1 MRHSQATAVLEPD
14 DSAAEADSEDRGL
27 QPSRTEEAVPGD
39 ASSRI
44 DLMVDGEE
52 DEETALAD
60 DDNEGLAPDPKSKT
74 RPVADRDDSMLSR
87 YFREMAEFG
96 VLDQDAELHTAV
108 AVERAEVNQ
117 WVAVL
122 AYLPSA
128 GPIIDHVQNG
138 LPTGDDA
145 VEVPMLP
152 ALRRCLAAAARRDFA
167 LTKVKRAEWTA
178 LTNAFGRAIRLA
190 DGDRL
195 WLLAAQDLVLGL
207 GHVRDDDFLA
217 VEEGEVDIPVTR
229 EHRGACAAIRKAVG
243 ISERAKNAFV
253 RSNLRLVVS
262 IARRYNRG
270 RMPLI
275 DLIQEGNIGL
285 MKAVERFD
293 HTRGYRFSTYASWW
307 IRHAI
312 SRALADK
319 GRAVRIPVHM
329 LDTHNRVLRTRQL
342 LLARNGRE
350 PTQEEL
356 ERETGIPAEKLE
368 KVMGAWTEPPVSLD
382 KPVGDED
389 GRRFLDFLTDDNDVS
404 PYERIA
410 LDDSK
415 RQVDELLT
423 KLSPIE
429 AHILKNRFGIND
441 DEERTLK
448 EIGDAY
454 HLSRERIR
462 QLQEQALAKLRRY
475 YRD

>member
-1 MRHSQATAVLEPD
+1 MHHPRSEAALAPEDTIAEELEELRDGAD
-14 DSAAEADSEDRGL
+14 D
-27 QPSRTEEAVPGD
+27 AVPGD
-39 ASSRI
+39 AASRI
-44 DLMVDGEE
+44 DLVA
-52 DEETALAD
+52 DEGD
-60 DDNEGLAPDPKSKT
+60 DDEVEVEAQDDDDLSPDPKSAAV
-74 RPVADRDDSMLSR
+74 PERDDSMLSR

-96 VLDQDAELHTAV
+96 VLDQDAELETAV
-108 AVERAEVNQ
+108 AVERAEVAQ
-117 WVAVL
+117 WVSVL
-122 AYLPSA
+122 AYAPAASA
-128 GPIIDHVQNG
+128 IVEMVAAE

-152 ALRRCLAAAARRDFA
+152 LMRRMLLAPATARDLTFRKRRRD
-167 LTKVKRAEWTA
+167 EWTA
-178 LTNAFGRAIRLA
+178 LCTGFGRAVRLA
-190 DGDRL
+190 DSERA
-195 WLLAAQDLVLGL
+195 WIATAQSLVLGL
-207 GHVRDDDFLA
+207 GEVRDDDFLLA
-217 VEEGEVDIPVTR
+217 EEGELDIPVTR
-229 EHRGACAAIRKAVG
+229 EHRGACAAIRRAAAA
-243 ISERAKNAFV
+243 SERAKNAFV

-275 DLIQEGNIGL
+275 DLSQEGNIGL

-350 PTQEEL
+350 PTQLEL
-356 ERETGIPAEKLE
+356 EKETGIPADKLE
-368 KVMGAWTEPPVSLD
+368 KVMGAWTETPVSLD

-389 GRRFLDFLTDDNDVS
+389 GRRFLDFLPDESEVTAYD
-404 PYERIA
+404 RLA
-410 LDDSK
+410 QTDSK
-415 RQVDELLT
+415 RQVVELLR

-429 AHILKNRFGIND
+429 AHILRSRFGLDD

-448 EIGDAY
+448 EIGDQY
-454 HLSRERIR
+454 RLSRERIR

>member
-1 MRHSQATAVLEPD
+1 MRPARNEASIATD
-14 DSAAEADSEDRGL
+14 EALSEELDELRDGGD
-27 QPSRTEEAVPGD
+27 EGVPGD
-39 ASSRI
+39 PSSRVE
-44 DLMVDGEE
+44 LV
-52 DEETALAD
+52 TD
-60 DDNEGLAPDPKSKT
+60 DDAEEEVELVDDEGLAPDPKVVDV
-74 RPVADRDDSMLSR
+74 PERDDSMLSR
-87 YFREMAEFG
+87 YFREMSEFG
-96 VLDQDAELHTAV
+96 VLDQDAELETAV
-108 AVERAEVNQ
+108 AVEKSEVAQ

-122 AYLPSA
+122 GYLPAA
-128 GPIIDHVQNG
+128 GPILDLVEEA
-138 LPTGDDA
+138 LPTGEDA

-152 ALRRCLAAAARRDFA
+152 LMRRTLALAAKKEWTLAKSRRDEWSA
-167 LTKVKRAEWTA
+167 LCT
-178 LTNAFGRAIRLA
+178 AFGRAIRLA
-190 DGDRL
+190 DSDRL
-195 WLLAAQDLVLGL
+195 WIATAQDLVLRL
-207 GHVRDDDFLA
+207 GEVRDEDFLA
-217 VEEGEVDIPVTR
+217 LEAGEVDIPVTR
-229 EHRGACAAIRKAVG
+229 EHRGACAAIRRATG
-243 ISERAKNAFV
+243 SAERAKNAFV

-350 PTQEEL
+350 PTQDEL
-356 ERETGIPAEKLE
+356 ERETGIPADKLE
-368 KVMGAWTEPPVSLD
+368 KVMGAWTETPVSLD

-389 GRRFLDFLTDDNDVS
+389 GRRFLDFLPDEGQVS
-404 PYERIA
+404 AYERLA
-410 LDDSK
+410 QDDSK
-415 RQVDELLT
+415 RQVGELLL

-429 AHILKNRFGIND
+429 AHILRSRFGLDD

-448 EIGDAY
+448 EIGDQY
-454 HLSRERIR
+454 SLSRERIR

>member
-1 MRHSQATAVLEPD
+1 MRHPRSEAALLAPEESIAEELDELRDDADEGIPD
-14 DSAAEADSEDRGL
+14 
-27 QPSRTEEAVPGD
+27 D

-44 DLMVDGEE
+44 ELVSEEAEE
-52 DEETALAD
+52 DEVELTD
-60 DDNEGLAPDPKSKT
+60 DEGLAPDPKTKGVS
-74 RPVADRDDSMLSR
+74 DRDDSMLSR

-96 VLDQDAELHTAV
+96 VLDQDAELRTAV
-108 AVERAEVNQ
+108 SVEKSEVQQ

-122 AYLPSA
+122 SYLPAASTIV
-128 GPIIDHVQNG
+128 GHVESQ

-145 VEVPMLP
+145 IEVPALP
-152 ALRRCLAAAARRDFA
+152 VMRRALEAAAKRDFA
-167 LTKVKRAEWTA
+167 VAKGKRDEWTA
-178 LTNAFGRAIRLA
+178 LCVSFGRAIRLA
-190 DGDRL
+190 DSDRL
-195 WLLAAQDLVLGL
+195 WIMAAQDLVLGL
-207 GHVRDDDFLA
+207 GEVRDDDFLSFD
-217 VEEGEVDIPVTR
+217 EEEVVDIPVTR
-229 EHRGACAAIRKAVG
+229 EHRSACAAIRRAIG
-243 ISERAKNAFV
+243 IAERSKNAFV

-368 KVMGAWTEPPVSLD
+368 KVMGAWTETPVSLD

-389 GRRFLDFLTDDNDVS
+389 GRRFLDFLPDESEIS

-410 LDDSK
+410 QDDSK
-415 RQVDELLT
+415 RQVGELLT

-429 AHILKNRFGIND
+429 AHILRSRFGLDD

-448 EIGDAY
+448 EIGDHY
-454 HLSRERIR
+454 SLSRERIR
-462 QLQEQALAKLRRY
+462 QLQEQALTKLRRY